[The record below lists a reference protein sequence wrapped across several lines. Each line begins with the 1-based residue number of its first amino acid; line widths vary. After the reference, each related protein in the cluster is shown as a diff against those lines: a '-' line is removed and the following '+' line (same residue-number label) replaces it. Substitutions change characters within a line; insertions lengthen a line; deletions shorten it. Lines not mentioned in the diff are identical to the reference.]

1 MNGEALINEGQA
13 TLARKVGISEDKFG
27 QSEMAL
33 MDRGLG
39 NNMLMIQSQLRAKI
53 K

>member
-1 MNGEALINEGQA
+1 
-13 TLARKVGISEDKFG
+13 
-27 QSEMAL
+27 MAL

-39 NNMLMIQSQLRAKI
+39 NNLLIIQSQLRAKI